1 MTNQRN
7 VLSIGLAAASLAL
20 VLPFFAGGAL
30 LLIPEL
36 APLVVQAGLVPGSGP
51 AWFGPV
57 TAISAVGL
65 AAAAFAVSWK
75 QRSFAVA
82 GLLAASG
89 AMFMIPA
96 LIATGYL
103 TFIVFPGPI
112 IGVILGLAIFS
123 LGVAKG
129 VRTVRAETVIA
140 R

>member
-1 MTNQRN
+1 MTNRKR
-7 VLSIGLAAASLAL
+7 VLAVGLAAASLAL
-20 VLPFFAGGAL
+20 VVPFFAGGVL
-30 LLIPEL
+30 LLQPRF

-57 TAISAVGL
+57 SAISAIAL

-75 QRSFAVA
+75 QRSFLVS

-89 AMFMIPA
+89 IMFMTPA

-103 TFIVFPGPI
+103 AFIVFPGPI
-112 IGVILGLAIFS
+112 IGVILGLAIFG

-129 VRTVRAETVIA
+129 VGTARAQIAIA

>member
-1 MTNQRN
+1 MTNLKR
-7 VLSIGLAAASLAL
+7 VLSVGLAAASLAL

-30 LLIPEL
+30 VLQPQL
-36 APLVVQAGLVPGSGP
+36 APLVVQAGLVQGAGP

-57 TAISAVGL
+57 VAISAIAL

-75 QRSFAVA
+75 QRSFLVA

-89 AMFMIPA
+89 VLFMIPA

-103 TFIVFPGPI
+103 AVIIFPGPI
-112 IGVILGLAIFS
+112 IGVFLGLAIFG

-129 VRTVRAETVIA
+129 VRSVRAETVIA